1 LTPVLQDRVV
11 IDHAM
16 IIVRNELDAHLT
28 AVGNSTHA
36 ELGNV
41 SEIGQSQTDLRDKVL
56 LSVINLQEERTLKN
70 TPTYVRDDAN
80 LRVRYE
86 NPPTFL
92 NLAVLV
98 TATHTDYI
106 NALRALSRALLFFQ
120 HRNVLTHDNVAPNS
134 ISHDAPPRD
143 ADRLAEFKLIFNL
156 WSPTFEE
163 VNDMWGMLGGKQ
175 FPFALFSMRML
186 ELKFR
191 ATQREAG
198 LITEVVSG
206 FTHKAGVS

>member
-1 LTPVLQDRVV
+1 M
-11 IDHAM
+11 IDHAL
-16 IIVRNELDAHLT
+16 IIVRNELDAHL
-28 AVGNSTHA
+28 AASGNSTHA

-41 SEIGQSQTDLRDKVL
+41 GEICQPGAQLRDKIL
-56 LSVINLQEERTLKN
+56 LSVVNLQEERTLKN
-70 TPTYVRDDAN
+70 TPAYVRDDVQM
-80 LRVRYE
+80 RVRYE

-98 TATHTDYI
+98 TATHADYI

-120 HRNVLTHDNVAPNS
+120 HRNVLTHENVAPNS
-134 ISHDAPPRD
+134 ISQDAPPRD

-175 FPFALFSMRML
+175 FPFALYSVRML

-191 ATQREAG
+191 AIQRESG
-198 LITEVVSG
+198 LITEVVSSFG
-206 FTHKAGVS
+206 HKAPVS

>member
-1 LTPVLQDRVV
+1 
-11 IDHAM
+11 M

-36 ELGNV
+36 ELGNIA
-41 SEIGQSQTDLRDKVL
+41 ELGQPQTQLRDKVL
-56 LSVINLQEERTLKN
+56 LSVVNLQEERTLKN
-70 TPTYVRDDAN
+70 TPAYVRDDVQ

-98 TATHTDYI
+98 TATHTEYI

-134 ISHDAPPRD
+134 ISQDAPPRD
-143 ADRLAEFKLIFNL
+143 ADRLAEFKLVFNL

-175 FPFALFSMRML
+175 FPFALYSMRML

-206 FTHKAGVS
+206 FAHKAAVS